1 MPLQYPAA
9 ATDGL
14 MAEPPDFAPGNL
26 LAVSPTGDATDLGY
40 TPDQLSAS
48 IISKAAAGL
57 TQMGQWNAA
66 TALATTGATLGATPT
81 TEPIGGY
88 YETATAGTRYG
99 QSWIVGD
106 RLLVA
111 QTPTGDKVWGK
122 QQALGDI
129 FDAASV
135 YAASST
141 GVDTQSGTMLRPKKT
156 FTGALAVVAQP
167 GTIEL
172 APGTYGTLGA
182 SVSVTKQN
190 VFVVGKGA
198 NGSNQC
204 TMSDNLTLNAA
215 RFRLRDVNMAGTVT
229 WSDTTGG
236 HQLLGVGGLSNFVF
250 FGGITAR
257 GFAIISDCDLTST
270 LNSSNIFLQNLGAGT
285 ATLYLTRT
293 ASARLSVGTGWT
305 VVVTDCK
312 DLMITSNAGT
322 VIHSDDLPVIAFLD
336 TQAALTAAINDVS
349 ATANGMYILG
359 FDGATG
365 VMGNPVRG
373 DMLYRLAQS
382 AMGVHKKYAWA
393 PATVFG
399 PSGKTYYKSAGYWAE
414 VGSGGGSSALT
425 YSRMTRTTSQ
435 TVAVGGRII
444 FTADEYKAGTGISL
458 NTTTGQITLSAGQTY
473 ELEGSVSSV
482 SSGVAR
488 LQYQWYNE
496 TTNGWVGLPSSYYSP
511 ADTAATSV
519 SGGPS
524 KAVVTAT
531 TTTVVSLR
539 LTQGAS
545 IVVGN
550 TSDFVN
556 TPGCWAVVQAI
567 AGTPSAATPITY
579 TSPVLID
586 GTITA
591 PTKPT
596 ATPTVDHITVV
607 DDGSGWCE
615 LTMHLAYETS
625 LAGAGPGNGIY
636 LFRLPAG
643 APPMDTN
650 YHRVNT
656 ATIGTIS
663 GHPEVTRTIPGSSG
677 GTVSRSDGNHYPC
690 AAMAYDANR
699 FILFLIY
706 NGWNKVRSDY
716 FQMSSGYTGIS
727 FSEAFRYKKA

>member
-26 LAVSPTGDATDLGY
+26 LAVSHTGDATDLGY

-66 TALATTGATLGATPT
+66 TAVATTGATLGAAPT

-215 RFRLRDVNMAGTVT
+215 RFRLRDVNVAGTVT

-270 LNSSNIFLQNLGAGT
+270 LNGTNIFLQNLGAGT

-305 VVVTDCK
+305 VIVTDCK

-336 TQAALTAAINDVS
+336 NQAALTAAINDVS
-349 ATANGMYILG
+349 AAANGMYILG

-365 VMGNPVRG
+365 VMGNPARG

-382 AMGVHKKYAWA
+382 AMGLHKKYAWA

-399 PSGKTYYKSAGYWAE
+399 PSGKTYYKSAGYWVDA
-414 VGSGGGSSALT
+414 SSIGIGALC
-425 YSRMTRTTSQ
+425 YSRLSRDTSQ
-435 TVAVGGRII
+435 MMNANDRLI
-444 FTADEYKAGTGISL
+444 FTTEEFRAGSLISSNTSTGA
-458 NTTTGQITLSAGQTY
+458 ITLSGGQTF
-473 ELEGSVSSV
+473 EL
-482 SSGVAR
+482 SGVIGGTHSGPTV
-488 LQYQWYNE
+488 QFQWFNE
-496 TTNGWVGLPSSYYSP
+496 TSGQWIGSPSAYYSP
-511 ADTAATSV
+511 NTAAAYNV
-519 SGGPS
+519 AGGAAT
-524 KAVVTAT
+524 AVVNAT
-531 TTTVVSLR
+531 SNTVVSLR
-539 LTQGAS
+539 LTSGVNVLAG
-545 IVVGN
+545 IN
-550 TSDFVN
+550 FDFVRN
-556 TPGCWAVVQAI
+556 QGCWATIRALTSAPAASNPVVHSS
-567 AGTPSAATPITY
+567 TVT
-579 TSPVLID
+579 ID
-586 GTITA
+586 GMLTA

-596 ATPTVDHITVV
+596 VRTVDNITVV
-607 DDGSGWCE
+607 DDGSGWCTC
-615 LTMHLAYETS
+615 TMQLICDS
-625 LAGAGPGNGIY
+625 MAGASPGAGVYI
-636 LFRLPAG
+636 FRLPVS
-643 APPMDTN
+643 APWFDLNQHPPVTSTSTALSTN
-650 YHRVNT
+650 AERGR
-656 ATIGTIS
+656 IL
-663 GHPEVTRTIPGSSG
+663 PGSTG
-677 GTVSRSDGNHYPC
+677 
-690 AAMAYDANR
+690 AMIHGVRRALVACAYDGGR
-699 FILFLIY
+699 FILAVAGHIHSDQ
-706 NGWNKVRSDY
+706 WDKVRGDY
-716 FQMSSGYTGIS
+716 FEFTSGLAGGGSWLIS
-727 FSEAFRYKKA
+727 FRYKKA